1 MANNSS
7 LLGEK
12 SNYIHMVQFHGSV
25 QLSYGATSISA
36 IIDADFR
43 HIFHFIDEKDGNPRT
58 PHKKLISDILCMTKV
73 NDNKV

>member
-1 MANNSS
+1 M
-7 LLGEK
+7 
-12 SNYIHMVQFHGSV
+12 
-25 QLSYGATSISA
+25 SYGATSISA